1 MSRKNADF
9 RRYCREVRGWLPC
22 TRKAKQKIIEKINN
36 VISSNE
42 EELCYR
48 QIVERYG
55 TPQQIASAYVD
66 EMGTEELL
74 SDLRIKRKIVQ
85 TVLAS
90 CAIALIMWAGCIAVA
105 LVNDYH
111 ADNGYMEVVII
122 PGERKPVD

>member
-1 MSRKNADF
+1 MQINNSDL

-42 EELCYR
+42 EELSYG

-66 EMGTEELL
+66 EMGTMELL
-74 SDLRIKRKIVQ
+74 DDLRIKRKIIRV
-85 TVLAS
+85 VCAS
-90 CAIALIMWAGCIAVA
+90 CIIALMMWVGCIAAA